1 MGIVIINGQ
10 RYDATTGLRIKEQS
24 AEQRPTDDFADLR
37 PSVAASS
44 LHDEQVK
51 IAAERAAI
59 LGDAVAD
66 ATVQPVKKSA
76 KEIKHAAKTVAS
88 GNLPSWISN
97 YVEGGA
103 PREIKPISEAEN
115 QFRQRIRGVANTVS
129 RRRAKGSVTLNRRYV
144 RKPSSELAGKTY
156 SEPLA
161 LREDRSH
168 HIAQIRKEAQSC
180 ARHASNPTVNP
191 ARSVFA
197 PRHHAT
203 PSLARPAATVSK
215 SVEAASVSNAFVQP
229 VLTKR
234 QTANLQAT
242 KRAQTSGQV
251 IDNFIPVQRA
261 YRTSANSTAPI
272 NTPIST
278 HKVKNVYNKALSNA
292 HTAASDDISTT
303 LQTDISPVLS
313 DEKIDQLANAVTDAL
328 IQQERNTLQSSKV
341 DEELRSAKRSVHLRR
356 KRAFRMPAIATA
368 VAALAI
374 LCGYGVYATY
384 PNIQVRVAA
393 SKAGISVKPTVALN
407 GFHISGP
414 VAYSDGE
421 ITVSYRDSSG
431 STYSVNQ
438 RQSNESE
445 RAIRSKASSRGSDN
459 LSYEEISAGSTN
471 IYRYDDKA
479 TFVKDGMVYT
489 INTNDRLTNEQI
501 SQIAKSV

>member
-24 AEQRPTDDFADLR
+24 AEQRPADDFADLR

-115 QFRQRIRGVANTVS
+115 QFRQRIRGVSNTVS

-203 PSLARPAATVSK
+203 PSLVRSAAAVSK
-215 SVEAASVSNAFVQP
+215 PVEAASASNAFVQP

-261 YRTSANSTAPI
+261 YRTPVNSAVPI
-272 NTPIST
+272 NAPIST
-278 HKVKNVYNKALSNA
+278 RKVKNVYNKALSNA
-292 HTAASDDISTT
+292 HTAASDDTSTT

-341 DEELRSAKRSVHLRR
+341 DEELRVAKRSVHLRR

-421 ITVSYRDSSG
+421 ITVSYRDNSG

-438 RQSNESE
+438 RRSNESE